1 MPRIRSGLVAMFVFF
16 VGCAVGG
23 GASRFVVPPAHA
35 KDVQRWDYFCF
46 SGETV
51 PEMFVEKAKTAG
63 AEGWEL
69 VAPVIT
75 AGRTSFCFK
84 RPL

>member
-1 MPRIRSGLVAMFVFF
+1 MKRIRTGLAVMFVFL

-23 GASRFVVPPAHA
+23 GAARFAVPPAHA

-46 SGETV
+46 SESE
-51 PEMFVEKAKTAG
+51 PEQIVAKAKRAG
-63 AEGWEL
+63 ADGWEM
-69 VAPVIT
+69 VT
-75 AGRTSFCFK
+75 AVSRTFCFK